1 MSYGLPLDLGATLPP
16 EVMQEAAVVAF
27 EAAIN
32 ATWDIGLDS
41 RTKALNE
48 IANIVADLQ
57 NTLNTP
63 TMNNTTL
70 SPATVI
76 EPLVNIPSSVTASD
90 IYTDF
95 ITVYSDLITIL
106 HGEFTTFRANFFPTE
121 NATYTLAENWLSAA
135 IANPDVGLPPAIAA
149 QIWGDDSARILSDS
163 SRAQDAVVA
172 QFAGRRFPL
181 PADVSA
187 SAILQ
192 IQQKTQDLQA
202 ESSRKIAIMSVEMQ
216 KWLVEKILGLREMAM
231 KAVVDYVKTIA
242 MGPDIASRLVPI
254 GYDAQSKLISAVAAY
269 YNARTGAMELT
280 YKGTQHNADLTQDT
294 NTQNLKSEMAT
305 VDHWV
310 KALLTEV
317 QALSQMATAL
327 FNNIHLQSSMGVS
340 DSRNV
345 SVQA

>member
-1 MSYGLPLDLGATLPP
+1 MPYGLPLDLGATLPP

-32 ATWDIGLDS
+32 STWDLGLDS
-41 RTKALNE
+41 RDKVIND
-48 IANIVADLQ
+48 IAAIVADLQ

-63 TMNNTTL
+63 TMSNTSL
-70 SPATVI
+70 SPATVV
-76 EPLVNIPSSVTASD
+76 EPLVNIPSSVSASN
-90 IYTDF
+90 IYADF
-95 ITVYSDLITIL
+95 LAQYTLLIAEL
-106 HGEFTTFRANFFPTE
+106 DGKFTSFRAAFFPNE
-121 NATYTLAENWLSAA
+121 NAVYTLAENWLAAA

-149 QIWGDDSARILSDS
+149 QIWGDDSARILVDS
-163 SRAQDAVVA
+163 SRAQDAIVA

-192 IQQKTQDLQA
+192 IQQKVQDLQA

-216 KWLVEKILGLREMAM
+216 KWIVEKILGLRDMAM

-242 MGPDIASRLVPI
+242 MGPEIASRLVPI
-254 GYDAQSKLISAVAAY
+254 GYDAQSKLITAVAAY
-269 YNARTGAMELT
+269 YNARTGAVELT

-305 VDHWV
+305 VEHWV
-310 KALLTEV
+310 KALLVEV

-327 FNNIHLQSSMGVS
+327 FNNIHLQSSMGVN

-345 SVQA
+345 SVSA